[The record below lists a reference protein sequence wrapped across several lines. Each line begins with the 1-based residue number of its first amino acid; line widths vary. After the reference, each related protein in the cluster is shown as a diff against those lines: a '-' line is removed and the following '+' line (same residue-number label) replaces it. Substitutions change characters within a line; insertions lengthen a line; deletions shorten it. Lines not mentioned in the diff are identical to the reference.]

1 MQTAEGFI
9 LTPGGTGKEIRSLGL
24 SEKIKPSGSC
34 CSQEVARNE
43 MDTFFSIISQLRIL
57 EDLTCQFIIY
67 IYEFRTV
74 GSSEEIWVYKCA
86 RYYCYYDM
94 DSLTK
99 KSFCCFTNI

>member
-1 MQTAEGFI
+1 
-9 LTPGGTGKEIRSLGL
+9 
-24 SEKIKPSGSC
+24 
-34 CSQEVARNE
+34 

-99 KSFCCFTNI
+99 KVFVVSRIFDHVADMSRFLYEVSPNVFFIFKGIQYG